1 MFFAAAALLPFLVHA
16 STPGP
21 AADGRAWDGRTRTLH
36 EWGTFVS
43 VQGSDGIALDGLRH
57 HDRDLPPFVHD
68 LAKRGGILALQLKME
83 TPVVYFYAPG
93 TWRLDLDVR
102 FPHGLVTQWW
112 PTAQRVNEPCAR
124 GAEVLAEHCARVANL
139 KDGFVSWGRHDDLVI
154 LPPDAEVELAP
165 VAADDPWGFARA
177 VASNPLRVARA
188 VEEEGKPTRYE
199 LEHERLLFYRGLGD
213 FALPLAVRVRTEERR
228 VDERAGA
235 VRRLGLDLTLARD
248 SAALRGLFV
257 IDVEGDLA
265 CFARLGDLAASRAED
280 LELAL
285 RPKADATAEL
295 AQAVAA
301 ELEHAGL
308 FADEARAMARTWEHA
323 WFGDEGLRVL
333 YVLPSSLVERELP
346 LTVSH
351 GVHQAAGANAWDE
364 APPESIVRV
373 FVARTEVL
381 TPSKERV
388 LRDTVKQRADG
399 DAKAAEAIAAWG
411 RFAEPW
417 LARVRALEPD
427 PTVRAAAEALL
438 REARARP

>member
-1 MFFAAAALLPFLVHA
+1 MFVGFTLLLSFLSPS
-16 STPGP
+16 STSSSP
-21 AADGRAWDGRTRTLH
+21 ADGRVWDGKSRSIH

-57 HDRDLPPFVHD
+57 HDRDLPPFVYD
-68 LAKRGGILALQLKME
+68 LAQRGGILALQLKME

-112 PTAQRVNEPCAR
+112 PTAERVNEPCAR
-124 GAEVLAEHCARVANL
+124 GPEAIAEHCARAANL

-154 LPPDAEVELAP
+154 LPPGTEVELLP
-165 VAADDPWGFARA
+165 VADDDPWGFARA
-177 VASNPLRVARA
+177 VAANPLRVACA
-188 VEEEGKPTRYE
+188 VEAPGQPTRYA

-213 FALPLAVRVRTEERR
+213 FALPLAVRVRSEERR

-235 VRRLGLDLTLARD
+235 VRRLGLDLALAPG
-248 SAALRGLFV
+248 SEALRGLFV
-257 IDVEGDLA
+257 IDVEGREA
-265 CFARLGDLAASRAED
+265 GFTRLGDLAASRAAD
-280 LELAL
+280 VELAL

-295 AQAVAA
+295 VQAVAA
-301 ELEHAGL
+301 ELERAGL
-308 FADEARAMARTWEHA
+308 FGDEALAMARTWQHA

-333 YVLPSSLVERELP
+333 YVLPETVVERELP
-346 LTVSH
+346 LSVSH
-351 GVHQAAGANAWDE
+351 GVHQAVGATAWDE

-381 TPSKERV
+381 TPSFERV

-399 DAKAAEAIAAWG
+399 DAKAADAIAAWG

-417 LARVRALEPD
+417 LERVRVLESDPAL
-427 PTVRAAAEALL
+427 RSAAEALL
-438 REARARP
+438 REVRARP